1 MTISAVFG
9 SKSALAALR
18 AHRWASTTDTFSF
31 ADITPVHRAFPGVV
45 EGAYDVA
52 ELALVTF
59 LQALDNGRPVT
70 LLPVT
75 LLGRFQHHC
84 LVTAKETAGLR
95 ADSLAGKRIGV
106 RAWTQTTGV
115 WVRGFLRDDHGVDV
129 GDVEWVVY
137 EGGHVDGFA
146 DPPYATRSTSG
157 NTLPVD
163 FLAGAVDAAILGNE
177 LPDDPRARTL
187 LPDPA
192 RAAAG
197 WYGRTGAIPVNH
209 VVVASDDFARANA
222 HLVAEVCEV
231 LGASVPHP
239 PAVSSSPDLHP
250 RGFDALQPSL
260 DLAGRYA
267 YEQGIISRPIT
278 AAEVRARTEDLTGI
292 DLGHIADPADRVD
305 PADRAAPAD
314 RAEPA
319 APAG

>member
-1 MTISAVFG
+1 MTVSAVFG

-18 AHRWASTTDTFSF
+18 AHRWASTTDTFEF
-31 ADITPVHRAFPGVV
+31 ADIAPVHRAFPGVV
-45 EGAYDVA
+45 QGAYDVA

-84 LVTAKETAGLR
+84 LVTAREPGSIAV
-95 ADSLAGKRIGV
+95 DSLAGKRIGV

-192 RAAAG
+192 RAAAA
-197 WYGRTGAIPVNH
+197 WYGRSGAIPVNH
-209 VVVASDDFARANA
+209 VVVASDDFARTGAG
-222 HLVAEVCEV
+222 LLTEMCQV
-231 LGASVPHP
+231 LAASVPHP
-239 PAVSSSPDLHP
+239 PAVSSSPDFHP
-250 RGFDALQPSL
+250 HGFDALQPSL

-267 YEQGIISRPIT
+267 YEQGIISRPIS
-278 AAEVRARTEDLTGI
+278 AAEVRARTEELTG
-292 DLGHIADPADRVD
+292 VD
-305 PADRAAPAD
+305 FGRLAAPAR
-314 RAEPA
+314 RA
-319 APAG
+319 G

>member
-1 MTISAVFG
+1 MTISTVFG
-9 SKSALAALR
+9 SKPAVAGLR
-18 AHRWASTTDTFSF
+18 AHEWTSTTDTFEF

-45 EGAYDVA
+45 EGAYDIA

-84 LVTAKETAGLR
+84 LVTTREPGTIG
-95 ADSLAGKRIGV
+95 ADSLVGKRIGV

-115 WVRGFLRDDHGVDV
+115 WVRGFLGDDHGVDV
-129 GDVEWVVY
+129 ADVEWVVY
-137 EGGHVDGFA
+137 EGGHVSGFA
-146 DPPYATRSTSG
+146 DPPFATRSTSG

-163 FLAGAVDAAILGNE
+163 FLAGTVDAAILGNE

-192 RAAAG
+192 RAAAA
-197 WYGRTGAIPVNH
+197 WYGRSGAIPLNH
-209 VVVASDDFARANA
+209 MVVASDDFVRANA
-222 HLVAEVCEV
+222 QLVTEVCEV
-231 LGASVPHP
+231 LAASMPHP
-239 PAVSSSPDLHP
+239 PAVSSSPDFYPH
-250 RGFDALQPSL
+250 GFDALRPSL

-278 AAEVRARTEDLTGI
+278 AAEVRAKTEELTGT
-292 DLGHIADPADRVD
+292 DLGRI
-305 PADRAAPAD
+305 AAPGI
-314 RAEPA
+314 RTV
-319 APAG
+319 